1 MPEPPRARSHFTK
14 ETLLADGV
22 LTGEAGG
29 VDFVAVADPA
39 LETGYVYRNDRKS
52 TVEATGEDGEGQYTV
67 DGQSAAAA
75 ELPLDRVVAFDAM
88 YFAWYGFYPGMTY
101 VD

>member
-1 MPEPPRARSHFTK
+1 M
-14 ETLLADGV
+14 LLADGV
-22 LTGEAGG
+22 LTGAAGG

-39 LETGYVYRNDRKS
+39 LETGYVYRNNRES
-52 TVEATGEDGEGQYTV
+52 AVAAAGGNGEEQYTV
-67 DGQSAAAA
+67 DGQSAAA

-88 YFAWYGFYPGMTY
+88 HFAWYGFYPGMTC